1 MKESMMRNL
10 VFVSTLMNK
19 LLIIPLFFLTMC
31 GTAPV
36 TPPAQACSPPLDGSD
51 FSCPPWDGDFP
62 PKPTFCPEPPVCL
75 ALNCRKPKP
84 LLPKPEIRG
93 EVDIYDPMHWHSI
106 NQMFIRNARREKI
119 EQNATTPTDAIN
131 KALMEFE
138 YGNNGSTKSQELL
151 QLSSD

>member
-36 TPPAQACSPPLDGSD
+36 TPPAGACSLPLDGSPAN
-51 FSCPPWDGDFP
+51 CPDTLDDI
-62 PKPTFCPEPPVCL
+62 K
-75 ALNCRKPKP
+75 
-84 LLPKPEIRG
+84 LPRQGLKG

-106 NQMFIRNARREKI
+106 NQMFIRNARRNEVEKNMT
-119 EQNATTPTDAIN
+119 QPDDAIN
-131 KALMEFE
+131 RALMEFE
-138 YGNNGSTKSQELL
+138 HGSNGSTESQELL
-151 QLSSD
+151 QLSSDGDKSSS